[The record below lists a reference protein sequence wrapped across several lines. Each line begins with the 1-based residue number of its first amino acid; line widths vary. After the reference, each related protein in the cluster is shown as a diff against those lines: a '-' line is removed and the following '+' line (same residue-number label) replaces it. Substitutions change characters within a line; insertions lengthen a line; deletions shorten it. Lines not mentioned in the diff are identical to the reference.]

1 MLVKY
6 TNLSDEALMK
16 RLQNRDT
23 KAFDV
28 IYKRYY
34 QKLYYFILKMTRNN
48 KDVSN
53 DIVQDVFYKL
63 LNSPQKFDVNK
74 KFHSW
79 VFTVTANECR
89 KHFRFPVHEDIEN
102 NNQNEIPEFTIEK
115 LDLTAFKQKIDV
127 LLEEVNDRQKEAFIL
142 RHQENFTLQEIAE
155 IQDCALGTIKS
166 RLHYT
171 TKYLA
176 DKLEIYKTL
185 IKTSDYGRL

>member
-16 RLQNRDT
+16 RLQNREI

-48 KDVSN
+48 KDVSS
-53 DIVQDVFYKL
+53 DIIQDVFYKV
-63 LNSPQKFDVNK
+63 LNSPHKFNINK
-74 KFHSW
+74 KFHPW
-79 VFTVTANECR
+79 IFTVTANECR
-89 KHFRFPVHEDIEN
+89 KYFRFPIHENIEDKTN
-102 NNQNEIPEFTIEK
+102 VETSEFTIEK
-115 LDLTAFKQKIDV
+115 LDLTIFKRKIDV

-142 RHQENFTLQEIAE
+142 RHQESFTLQEIAE
-155 IQDCALGTIKS
+155 IQDCAIGTIKS

-176 DKLEIYKTL
+176 DNLKVYKTL
-185 IKTSDYGRL
+185 LKTSDYGRL